1 MAKNYYDV
9 LGVDKNASED
19 EIKSAYRKLA
29 KKYHPDL
36 NKDNPEAATK
46 FKEVAEAYEVLGDSQ
61 KKANYDQYG
70 SADGPQFSGFDGTG
84 GFGGQGFGGQGFGG
98 QGFGGFEDIFNIFS
112 SFGGSTRSSQTMAQ
126 KGNDL
131 FIKMNLSFN
140 EAVFGVE
147 KNITLTKTDNC
158 SHCHGTGA
166 KDGVDYITCP
176 ECHGSGQVRYTQNS
190 FFGQITQVGVCKT
203 CNGTGKK
210 IKEKCSYCAG
220 KGTTKTTK
228 TIKVN
233 VPAGINNEQTIIMRE
248 EGEAGL
254 RGGPNGDLKIMVN
267 VEPHKLLV
275 RDEFDLKLNLPIT
288 FTTALIGGKVI
299 IPTLEGNYELAIPAC
314 TQTGT
319 VFRLKNKGVQKLK
332 RTGRG
337 DLIVTVTVEMPKNL
351 TETEKQAIVN
361 LSNNFKETDYSKL
374 NDYNKKLKS
383 L

>member
-1 MAKNYYDV
+1 MAKNYYDI

-46 FKEVAEAYEVLGDSQ
+46 FKEVAEAYEVLGDST
-61 KKANYDQYG
+61 KRSNYDQYG
-70 SADGPQFSGFDGTG
+70 SADGPQFNGFGGTG
-84 GFGGQGFGGQGFGG
+84 GFSGA
-98 QGFGGFEDIFNIFS
+98 GFGGFEDIFNIFS
-112 SFGGSTRSSQTMAQ
+112 NFGSSSTRSQTMAQ

-131 FIKMNLSFN
+131 LIKMNLKFE

-166 KDGVDYITCP
+166 KDGVDYVTCP

-210 IKEKCSYCAG
+210 IKEKCSYCG
-220 KGTTKTTK
+220 GRGTLKATK

-254 RGGPNGDLKIMVN
+254 RGGPNGDLKILIN

-288 FTTALIGGKVI
+288 FTTALLGGKVN
-299 IPTLEGNYELAIPAC
+299 IPTLEGNYELTIPAC
-314 TQTGT
+314 TQSGT

-337 DLIVTVTVEMPKNL
+337 DLIVTVNVEMPKNL
-351 TETEKQAIVN
+351 TESEKQSIISLAE
-361 LSNNFKETDYSKL
+361 NFKESDYSKL
-374 NDYNKKLKS
+374 SEYNKKLKS